1 MSDAA
6 IHRVSGNAY
15 DLSLRLLAHSGSPRA
30 YALAMTRLEGLC
42 AVRVHTLSLRGE
54 ERSERRGNPSYLE
67 GDERLVS
74 SLTGSQWIATGI
86 RPRDDKSGGKRRRA
100 NF

>member
-1 MSDAA
+1 MDDAA

-30 YALAMTRLEGLC
+30 NALAMTRLEWTGSEYNFVI
-42 AVRVHTLSLRGE
+42 ARK

-67 GDERLVS
+67 EGGRVCLFAYRSTVDRHGL
-74 SLTGSQWIATGI
+74 
-86 RPRDDKSGGKRRRA
+86 RPRDDKVVE
-100 NF
+100 